1 VGGFAPHSPA
11 LVFFQPHFGHL
22 IFLFDSSPVPF
33 FSFQWEFLFVAHYVR
48 MWFTSCYWDCDGSV
62 ASPER
67 MCSWDTQLEDVT
79 LQNSVYGHGTALFIL
94 VTTHESCFSFQWEFI
109 FRSVPHAFFWGIVCV
124 STRHL
129 LSSCFPS
136 SSLVLGLFVSW
147 ACLCHCMHMHVGMIV
162 LGAHVFQWELIFV
175 NITCVCGS
183 LVA

>member
-1 VGGFAPHSPA
+1 MGYPA
-11 LVFFQPHFGHL
+11 GRRDVAECSIWTRHGPLYPGDNTRVLFFNGN
-22 IFLFDSSPVPF
+22 LFSLDITCV
-33 FSFQWEFLFVAHYVR
+33 
-48 MWFTSCYWDCDGSV
+48 CGS
-62 ASPER
+62 
-67 MCSWDTQLEDVT
+67 
-79 LQNSVYGHGTALFIL
+79 
-94 VTTHESCFSFQWEFI
+94 SFQWEFI